1 MSASYTSLFTMKIER
16 VKFRNFHIVFKSRF
30 FFHELYSLWWSGG
43 GKEEGGA
50 IVNGTEKEEAKAA
63 PRTTQGQ
70 EAFPRGQGWKKEGS
84 GCGKVYLWFAFSEP
98 RVFLHGR
105 RNRGDF
111 LDGSLLCSPLFLYL
125 LLRGSLS
132 ASSGGFTTQ
141 SLAPW
146 TYWHSATHPWQ
157 NQTSV
162 NLPIFG
168 LR

>member
-1 MSASYTSLFTMKIER
+1 MKIER

-30 FFHELYSLWWSGG
+30 FFHELYSWWWIGG
-43 GKEEGGA
+43 ERRGRNCQWNRKRGSRS
-50 IVNGTEKEEAKAA
+50 
-63 PRTTQGQ
+63 RTTDDARPGGLSKR
-70 EAFPRGQGWKKEGS
+70 PRLKKRR
-84 GCGKVYLWFAFSEP
+84 LWLRQSLP
-98 RVFLHGR
+98 LVRVFWAACVSSR
-105 RNRGDF
+105 TEESWRV
-111 LDGSLLCSPLFLYL
+111 LDGSFLLCPPLFLYL

-162 NLPIFG
+162 NLPIIG